1 MPPRRPATW
10 AAALLAAFAAQIVD
24 AFALSAGEASF
35 ALRTGS
41 DSASRQDLVID
52 SNKCPTE
59 GPVAMHLGGVVSNTS
74 SATLTGVTATLSG
87 ATLAGGQVATIE
99 IGALAPGASYFV
111 AWFVTYPCVDG
122 ATGSAS
128 VTLADSNSGTVTR
141 AISTRVREAQS
152 AAAGGN
158 VTSTTLGPGA
168 VVGQVITADVAYDFG
183 NIASGNEFFLQPS
196 GSTAFDARCFRL
208 VGSEIT
214 SSNIGAITAGTQN
227 TLYFVSSAQQ
237 SGNGY
242 IVGVRYSFRY
252 LCANSSTVARPFAV
266 QTSGSTNIKYTGN
279 FDGTGALNFSFPGA
293 TNPFVISKTATPVLF
308 TGNLGGVA
316 TYTVTISNPSAFATT
331 IDQITDV
338 LPTSVTFGSIG
349 ATSDVTA
356 ANSSSVPPGGASG
369 TIAFR
374 ANIGSSYVIPAG
386 GSVSLVYTASIPSA
400 AGTYSNSASATIG
413 VESVGPA
420 AVSVYVVAGGALVIS
435 KSVEVYDPASAG
447 KFALPGEVVVYT
459 LRVQNVT
466 GVTIDDGSI
475 VLEDI
480 LPDTLE
486 FYNGDV
492 GGGGPFLF
500 SDSGS
505 GLACCASEAAYSN
518 STGAPHVYGY
528 SPAPGF
534 DPNVRAIRIT
544 PASAMNGTPAAFEVS
559 FRMRIK

>member
-1 MPPRRPATW
+1 MPAKRSAIW
-10 AAALLAAFAAQIVD
+10 AATLLAAFAAQIVD
-24 AFALSAGEASF
+24 ALALSAGQASF
-35 ALRTGS
+35 ALSTGA
-41 DSASRQDLVID
+41 DGASSQDLIID

-74 SATLTGVTATLSG
+74 GATLTGVTATLSG
-87 ATLAGGQVATIE
+87 VTLAGGQAATIE
-99 IGALAPGASYFV
+99 IGALAPGEAYFI
-111 AWFVTYPCVDG
+111 AWFVSYSCVDG
-122 ATGSAS
+122 ATGTAT
-128 VTLADSNSGTVTR
+128 VTFADSNSGTVTR
-141 AISTRVREAQS
+141 AISTRVRKAQS

-214 SSNIGAITAGTQN
+214 SSNISAITVGTMDA
-227 TLYFVSSAQQ
+227 LYFVSSAQQ

-242 IVGVRYSFRY
+242 VVGVRYSFRY

-266 QTSGSTNIKYTGN
+266 QTSGATNIKYTGN

-293 TNPFVISKTATPVLF
+293 SNPFVISKTANPILF

-338 LPTSVTFGSIG
+338 LPAGVAFSSIG
-349 ATSDVTA
+349 ATSGVTA
-356 ANSSSVPPGGASG
+356 ANSSSVPSGGASG
-369 TIAFR
+369 TIDFK
-374 ANIGSSYVIPAG
+374 ANIGSSYAIPAG
-386 GSVSLVYTASIPSA
+386 GSISLVYTASIPSA
-400 AGTYSNSASATIG
+400 AGTYSNSASATVG
-413 VESVGPA
+413 VETVGPA
-420 AVSVYVVAGGALVIS
+420 SVSIYVAAAGALVIS
-435 KSVEVYDPASAG
+435 KSVEVYDPAAAG
-447 KFALPGEVVVYT
+447 RFALPGEEVVYT
-459 LRVQNVT
+459 FTVQNVT
-466 GVTIDDGSI
+466 GATIDAGSI
-475 VLEDI
+475 AIEDI

-486 FYNGDV
+486 FYNGDI

-505 GLACCASEAAYSN
+505 GLGCCASEVDYST
-518 STGAPHVYGY
+518 STSAPRVYGY

-534 DPNVRAIRIT
+534 DPNVRAIRIA
-544 PASAMNGTPAAFEVS
+544 PAGAMNGAPASFEIS

>member
-1 MPPRRPATW
+1 
-10 AAALLAAFAAQIVD
+10 
-24 AFALSAGEASF
+24 
-35 ALRTGS
+35 
-41 DSASRQDLVID
+41 
-52 SNKCPTE
+52 
-59 GPVAMHLGGVVSNTS
+59 
-74 SATLTGVTATLSG
+74 
-87 ATLAGGQVATIE
+87 
-99 IGALAPGASYFV
+99 
-111 AWFVTYPCVDG
+111 
-122 ATGSAS
+122 
-128 VTLADSNSGTVTR
+128 
-141 AISTRVREAQS
+141 VRKAQS

-214 SSNIGAITAGTQN
+214 SSNIGAITVGTKDA
-227 TLYFVSSAQQ
+227 LYFVSSAQQ

-242 IVGVRYSFRY
+242 VVGVRYSFRY

-293 TNPFVISKTATPVLF
+293 SNPFVISKAANPILF

-338 LPTSVTFGSIG
+338 LPAGVAFGSIG
-349 ATSDVTA
+349 ATSGVTA
-356 ANSSSVPPGGASG
+356 ANSSSVPSGGASG
-369 TIAFR
+369 TIDFK
-374 ANIGSSYVIPAG
+374 ANIGSSYAIPAG
-386 GSVSLVYTASIPSA
+386 GSISLVYTASIPST
-400 AGTYSNSASATIG
+400 AGIYANSASAAIG
-413 VESVGPA
+413 VETIAPASV
-420 AVSVYVVAGGALVIS
+420 SIYVVAGGALVIS
-435 KSVEVYDPASAG
+435 KSVEVYDPAAAG
-447 KFALPGEVVVYT
+447 KFALPGEEVVYT
-459 LRVQNVT
+459 FTVQNVT
-466 GVTIDDGSI
+466 GVTIDAGSI

-486 FYNGDV
+486 FYNGDI

-505 GLACCASEAAYSN
+505 GLACCVSEADYSN
-518 STGAPHVYGY
+518 STGAPLAYGY
-528 SPAPGF
+528 SPSPGF
-534 DPNVRAIRIT
+534 DPNVRAIRIA
-544 PASAMNGTPAAFEVS
+544 PAGAMNGAPASFEIS

>member
-1 MPPRRPATW
+1 MPVRRSAIG
-10 AAALLAAFAAQIVD
+10 AAAFLAAFAAQIVD
-24 AFALSAGEASF
+24 TLALSAGEASF
-35 ALRTGS
+35 ALRTGL

-74 SATLTGVTATLSG
+74 GATLTGVTATLSG
-87 ATLAGGQVATIE
+87 ATLSGGQAATIE
-99 IGALAPGASYFV
+99 IGALAPGATYFV

-122 ATGSAS
+122 ATGTAT
-128 VTLADSNSGTVTR
+128 VTLADSNSGTTTR
-141 AISTRVREAQS
+141 TISTRVRKAQS

-208 VGSEIT
+208 VGSEII
-214 SSNIGAITAGTQN
+214 SSNIGAITVGTKDA
-227 TLYFVSSAQQ
+227 LYFVSSAQQ

-279 FDGTGALNFSFPGA
+279 FDGAGALNFSFPGA
-293 TNPFVISKTATPVLF
+293 TNPFAISKSANPILF

-316 TYTVTISNPSAFATT
+316 TYTVTVSNPSAFATT

-338 LPTSVTFGSIG
+338 LPVGVTFGSIG
-349 ATSDVTA
+349 ATSGVTA
-356 ANSSSVPPGGASG
+356 ANSSSVPSAGATG

-374 ANIGSSYVIPAG
+374 ANIGSSYAVPAG

-400 AGTYSNSASATIG
+400 AGTYANSASATIG
-413 VESVGPA
+413 VEALGPA
-420 AVSVYVVAGGALVIS
+420 SVSVYVAAGGALVIS
-435 KSVEVYDPASAG
+435 KSIEVYDPASVG
-447 KFALPGEVVVYT
+447 KFALPGEIVVYT
-459 LRVQNVT
+459 LKVQNVT
-466 GVTIDDGSI
+466 GVTIDAGSI

-486 FYNGDV
+486 FFNGDI

-518 STGAPHVYGY
+518 SPAAPRVYGY
-528 SPAPGF
+528 APASGF
-534 DPNVRAIRIT
+534 DPDVRAVRIA
-544 PASAMNGTPAAFEVS
+544 PAGAMNGAPASFEIS